1 MADDKKSNDK
11 KTLQQRLDDID
22 ANTFKNEQARKI
34 KAVKEGKEKLLKDN
48 LGRNRQR
55 YVSSVGDSGV
65 QGLQSLTNTLGNQ
78 FKINKT

>member
-11 KTLQQRLDDID
+11 KTLQQRLDEVD

-34 KAVKEGKEKLLKDN
+34 QAVKEGKERLLKDN

-55 YVSSVGDSGV
+55 YVSSVSNSGV